1 MKRAMRIMRAI
12 LVLLIAASPAAAS
25 PRRCHPGDI
34 AALAAISAA
43 FGNYYSAWTQHDSQC
58 CGGGIHCDPFTG
70 RVTGLSLFQDANLT
84 GTIPDAVAGLVHLE
98 SLMWHHLPAISGPI
112 PPAIAKLSNLSMLI
126 ISWTSVTG
134 PVPSFLGA
142 LTKLTFLDLSFNSL
156 TGVIPASL
164 AALPNL
170 NGINL
175 SRNRLTG
182 AIPPLLLSKSP
193 DQAYLVLSHNNLTG
207 SIPAEF
213 STLGFAHV
221 DLSRN
226 AFTGDASALFGRGKE
241 LQILDLSRNTFSFN
255 LSGVELPEKIT
266 SLDLSHNAI
275 YGGIPAQVANL
286 SNQLFFNVSYNQ
298 LCGAVPTGGIMARFD
313 AYIYQHNKCLCGAPL
328 ANLCK

>member
-1 MKRAMRIMRAI
+1 MRAI
-12 LVLLIAASPAAAS
+12 LVVLLVAASPAAAS
-25 PRRCHPGDI
+25 PIRCHHDDI
-34 AALAAISAA
+34 AALAAIGAA
-43 FGNYYSAWTQHDSQC
+43 FGGYCSAWTQRDPEC

-70 RVTGLSLFQDANLT
+70 RVTDLAVFQDANIT
-84 GTIPDAVAGLVHLE
+84 GTIPDAVARLVHLRT
-98 SLMWHHLPAISGPI
+98 LKLHHLPAISGPI
-112 PPAIAKLSNLSMLI
+112 PPAIAKLSNLTMLI
-126 ISWTSVTG
+126 ISWTGVSG

-170 NGINL
+170 NGINF

-182 AIPPLLLSKSP
+182 VIPPLLFSKSP
-193 DQAYLVLSHNNLTG
+193 DQASLVLSHNILNG

-213 STLGFAHV
+213 SAVGFSQI

-241 LQILDLSRNTFSFN
+241 LQILDLSRNAFSFN
-255 LSGVELPEKIT
+255 LSDVELPERLT
-266 SLDLSHNAI
+266 WLDLSHNAI
-275 YGGIPAQVANL
+275 YGGIPAQVANM
-286 SNQLFFNVSYNQ
+286 SFQTQLFNVSYNQ
-298 LCGAVPTGGIMARFD
+298 LCGAVPTGGIMGKFD
-313 AYIYQHNKCLCGAPL
+313 AYSFQHNKCLCGAPL